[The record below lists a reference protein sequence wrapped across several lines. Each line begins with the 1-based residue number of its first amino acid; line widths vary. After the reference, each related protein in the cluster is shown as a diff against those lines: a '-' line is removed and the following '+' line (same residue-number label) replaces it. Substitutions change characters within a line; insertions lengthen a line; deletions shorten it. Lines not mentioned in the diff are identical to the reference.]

1 MYDDINDL
9 TPENKNKRKKHKELL
24 NQLHEIEDS
33 DFSSESSISNFL
45 PSSMLKENNKSSD
58 NKEKNNDDEDYKD
71 ADEWFSALMAGSNCR
86 KPHGGKGK
94 DLFASAGIG
103 KKKKKK
109 KKKKD
114 EFTDY
119 SKEFEPEIALY
130 RNLLQDQ
137 NRFTDTLQKEYDAMK
152 STKSSARGVNKTMTD
167 LIENINGARSLAMQ
181 LVEKNVN
188 AKKLIAE
195 LTIKEKKEF
204 GNSNSEASDMNN
216 FASNYLKQMINER
229 QTLINGGGDNADISD
244 CNEDELFESLSMSL
258 GDTDRS
264 EDVDKYLK
272 YENRNVSVYAYVN
285 TTDVEDYEYI
295 AKDENGEVID
305 DYPLPN
311 HTSLSVNR
319 STNIATDA
327 YGKKYPIIW
336 K

>member
-1 MYDDINDL
+1 MYEKLEDL

-24 NQLHEIEDS
+24 EQLQEIEDI
-33 DFSSESSISNFL
+33 DYSSSSNNNFL
-45 PSSMLKENNKSSD
+45 PSSILKENNNSSES
-58 NKEKNNDDEDYKD
+58 KEKNEDEEEYKN
-71 ADEWFSALMAGSNCR
+71 ADEWFSALISGSNCR
-86 KPHGGKGK
+86 KPRGGKGK

-114 EFTDY
+114 EMTDY
-119 SKEFEPEIALY
+119 AKEFEPEIALY

-152 STKSSARGVNKTMTD
+152 STKSSARGINKTMTD

-204 GNSNSEASDMNN
+204 GANNSNAADMSN
-216 FASNYLKQMINER
+216 FASNYLKQMISER
-229 QTLINGGGDNADISD
+229 QTLTNGVGANADISD
-244 CNEDELFESLSMSL
+244 YNEDELFESLSMNL
-258 GDTDRS
+258 GDTNRS

-272 YENRNVSVYAYVN
+272 YENRNVTVYACIN
-285 TTDVEDYEYI
+285 TADIEDYNYI
-295 AKDENGEVID
+295 AKDENGEIIE

-319 STNIATDA
+319 STNIATDI
-327 YGKKYPIIW
+327 YGKKYQIIW